1 MRILL
6 LGSGGR
12 EHALA
17 RALAASPQAP
27 ALVAAPGNPGTAA
40 LGTNADLD
48 PTDAG
53 ALVAFA
59 KAEGIDLTVVGP
71 EQPLVAGVV
80 DAFEAAGLPVVGP
93 TAAAARL
100 EGSKAF
106 AKAFMAEHGIPT
118 AAFRTF
124 AAGEADA
131 AHAYLDAEGAPVVVK
146 ASGLAGGKGAFVCAT
161 LDEAHDALDRIVGD
175 RIVGDRAFGAAGDEV
190 VVEAF
195 MEGEEASVFALT
207 DGAHYVLLA
216 PSQDHKALGEGGTG
230 PNTGGMGAYAPAP
243 VVTGGLLTRVCRDV
257 IEPTLAGMA
266 ARGTPYR
273 GILYC
278 GLMVA
283 TDGPKVV
290 EFNCRLGDPEA
301 QVVLPLIETDLTDVL
316 AKLAGGRLREVRLRG
331 ADRYAA
337 CVVCVSDGYPGDYAT
352 GLPITGLDEAEAME
366 DVHVV
371 HAGTRRTDDGTLVTD
386 GGRVLGV
393 VATGATLETALDRAY
408 AGADAIHFEGKTLR
422 RDIGAQGLRHLA
434 GSA

>member
-175 RIVGDRAFGAAGDEV
+175 RIVGDRIVGDRIRV
-190 VVEAF
+190 RRATRWSSRPSWK
-195 MEGEEASVFALT
+195 ARRRACLRSRT
-207 DGAHYVLLA
+207 AHTT
-216 PSQDHKALGEGGTG
+216 SSW
-230 PNTGGMGAYAPAP
+230 
-243 VVTGGLLTRVCRDV
+243 
-257 IEPTLAGMA
+257 
-266 ARGTPYR
+266 
-273 GILYC
+273 
-278 GLMVA
+278 
-283 TDGPKVV
+283 
-290 EFNCRLGDPEA
+290 
-301 QVVLPLIETDLTDVL
+301 
-316 AKLAGGRLREVRLRG
+316 LRRK
-331 ADRYAA
+331 
-337 CVVCVSDGYPGDYAT
+337 
-352 GLPITGLDEAEAME
+352 I
-366 DVHVV
+366 
-371 HAGTRRTDDGTLVTD
+371 TRRS
-386 GGRVLGV
+386 
-393 VATGATLETALDRAY
+393 ARA
-408 AGADAIHFEGKTLR
+408 APGPTRAAWAPTPPR
-422 RDIGAQGLRHLA
+422 R
-434 GSA
+434 S